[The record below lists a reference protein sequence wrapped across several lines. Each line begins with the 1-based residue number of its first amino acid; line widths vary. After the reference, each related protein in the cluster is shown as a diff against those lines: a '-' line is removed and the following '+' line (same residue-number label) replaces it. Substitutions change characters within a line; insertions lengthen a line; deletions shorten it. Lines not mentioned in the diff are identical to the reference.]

1 MAVDRL
7 SSTSALIASL
17 RSELARRPSRTGSAD
32 ESTTPLVTGSRR
44 RDVEQLRRQ
53 LVDLV
58 KDLPDADQPAID
70 ALRPRFV
77 RAILLWEYGPALR
90 EHPDWQVILD
100 NIVQAIGADPTQQ
113 RAFKALLEE
122 LRQSSADQ
130 G

>member
-17 RSELARRPSRTGSAD
+17 RSELARRPSRAGSAD
-32 ESTTPLVTGSRR
+32 ESTTPPATGSRR

-58 KDLPDADQPAID
+58 KDLPDSDQSAID

-90 EHPDWQVILD
+90 EHQDWQVILD

-113 RAFKALLEE
+113 QAFRSLVEE
-122 LRQSSADQ
+122 LRLSRGAE